1 MEETTIKEKIFKKI
15 RIALLEKS
23 ENPFRDIETDG
34 NIFNDFK
41 ESAELTFAQEFT
53 KVGGKF
59 AYCEDKYDMA
69 EKIKYIAHE
78 NKDKR
83 LYVFEENLKPLL
95 EDFEVDFTDDPK
107 GLTNPSMA
115 ITYCETLIART
126 GSVLVSSRQLSGRR
140 LVAFPEVHVVVAT
153 TDQIAGHL
161 KEALDGIK
169 EKYNNKLPSAITLI
183 TGPSR
188 TADIEKTLVMGAHG
202 PKELYVLLV
211 EADV

>member
-1 MEETTIKEKIFKKI
+1 MTSFKNTIYRCKNS
-15 RIALLEKS
+15 R
-23 ENPFRDIETDG
+23 

-59 AYCEDKYDMA
+59 AYCEDKYDLV
-69 EKIKYIAHE
+69 EKIKYIFHE

-83 LYVFEENLKPLL
+83 LYLFEETLKPLL
-95 EDFEVDFTDDPK
+95 QDVEVDFTDDPK
-107 GLTNPSMA
+107 ALTNPSMA
-115 ITYCETLIART
+115 VTYCEMLIART

-153 TDQIAGHL
+153 TDQIADHL

-169 EKYNNKLPSAITLI
+169 QKYNNKLPSAITLI

-211 EADV
+211 EADVQQ